1 MLTTAETTPR
11 TDRPQD
17 KALALSLS
25 ALGHTDAYELAAS
38 TPYHVI
44 CGVNQYAF
52 LMATFQTRSDAI
64 RYARMM
70 AESKTLESGTILS
83 IPAIGYQETTQ

>member
-1 MLTTAETTPR
+1 MHTTADTTPR

-17 KALALSLS
+17 RALALSLG
-25 ALGHTDAYELAAS
+25 ACKHTDAYELAAS

-52 LMATFQTRSDAI
+52 LLATFQAPHDAI
-64 RYARMM
+64 AYARG
-70 AESKTLESGTILS
+70 AAASGDYWPGTIIS
-83 IPAIGYQETTQ
+83 IPAIGYQKTTQ